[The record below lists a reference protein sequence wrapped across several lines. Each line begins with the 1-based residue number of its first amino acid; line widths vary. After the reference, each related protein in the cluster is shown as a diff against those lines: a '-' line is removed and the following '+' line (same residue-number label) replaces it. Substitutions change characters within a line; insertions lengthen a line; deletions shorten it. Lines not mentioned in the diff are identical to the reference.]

1 MQPSFLI
8 AILTGLAAML
18 GWGFAD
24 FFAKKTI
31 DKIGSIVSLVWA
43 HLFGTLAL
51 ALVALYQS
59 VIVGQQISVPN
70 NLQSWGLLLIF
81 GTLKA
86 VVYLL
91 AYEGFGKG
99 QLAILNPVFASYS
112 GIAAL
117 LSIIVFG
124 EIVRGHILVALA
136 LVFLGILLLNMDTQ
150 ILKLKRFNVIPG
162 FREVGLASLLAAI
175 WTIGWD
181 KFVGGQ
187 DGLSYALFM
196 YGFMTLAAFVF
207 SKIKRINLSVVKPNL
222 WKFLILIG
230 VCEVVAYVALSVGF
244 STTSY
249 TSIVV
254 LLSGAFSLPT
264 ILLARVFLKE
274 KVSAIQTIGS
284 LIIISGIIIL
294 SIL

>member
-81 GTLKA
+81 GTLQA